1 MMAVSAGTA
10 SDIDRLSFTVFVAL
24 ALHAILVLG
33 LSFDKEDP
41 KPAPHT
47 MAITLAQ
54 HDDVEK
60 PEKADFLA
68 QANQKGSGTELDAP
82 ELTALEKP
90 EFKNPEPLPVEATV
104 TPPPLPPADP
114 LKDKTVVV
122 TESSS
127 SAQVTDVTPVEK
139 QEVPEEA
146 PTPPRKTIMERSLE
160 IASLEA
166 RLAEQ
171 EQSYSNRPRITRL
184 TSSSTMSVVDAFY
197 IQNWQKKIERVG
209 NLNYPEEARQRKI
222 YGKPRLLI
230 ALWPNGT
237 IKDIRVLESS
247 GHKLLDDAAVR
258 IVRLA
263 SPFLPFPQEVREER
277 DILEIIRTFSFQ
289 PKGLSSS

>member
-1 MMAVSAGTA
+1 MAVSVAGA
-10 SDIDRLSFTVFVAL
+10 SDIDRLSFTVFLAL

-33 LSFDKEDP
+33 VSFKKEDP

-54 HDDVEK
+54 YEDIKK

-68 QANQKGSGTELDAP
+68 QANQEGSGTEENAP
-82 ELTALEKP
+82 ELTAVETP
-90 EFKNPEPLPVEATV
+90 EFKTPEPQPVE
-104 TPPPLPPADP
+104 
-114 LKDKTVVV
+114 TVVAAPPVPV
-122 TESSS
+122 TEPVKVTEVVTTSSHGM
-127 SAQVTDVTPVEK
+127 SASIEPVKVKPQETPDSELV
-139 QEVPEEA
+139 
-146 PTPPRKTIMERSLE
+146 PPRKSIMERSLE

-184 TSSSTMSVVDAFY
+184 TASSTMSVVDAYY
-197 IQNWQKKIERVG
+197 IQNWQKKIERIG
-209 NLNYPEEARQRKI
+209 NLNYPDEARQRKI
-222 YGKPRLLI
+222 YGKPRLLVAI
-230 ALWPNGT
+230 WPNGT
-237 IKDIRVLESS
+237 IKEIRVLESS
-247 GHKLLDDAAVR
+247 GHKLLDDAAIR

-263 SPFLPFPQEVREER
+263 SPFQPFPKEVRDER

>member
-1 MMAVSAGTA
+1 MAVSVASA
-10 SDIDRLSFTVFVAL
+10 SDVDRLSFTLFLAL

-33 LSFDKEDP
+33 VSFSKEDP

-54 HDDVEK
+54 HDDKEK

-68 QANQKGSGTELDAP
+68 QANQKGSGTAREAV
-82 ELTALEKP
+82 ELTAVEKTD
-90 EFKNPEPLPVEATV
+90 FKSPEPKPVAEVV
-104 TPPPLPPADP
+104 TPPPAPNDEPVRSKP
-114 LKDKTVVV
+114 VV
-122 TESSS
+122 TATAF
-127 SAQVTDVTPVEK
+127 AQSKVPEPVKAVKEV
-139 QEVPEEA
+139 VPEE
-146 PTPPRKTIMERSLE
+146 PVQPRKSIMQRSLE

-184 TSSSTMSVVDAFY
+184 TASSTMSVVDAYY

-237 IKDIRVLESS
+237 IKEIRVLESS

-263 SPFLPFPQEVREER
+263 SPFLPFPKEVRDER